1 MKISFMDKFI
11 VQMQTEEKRQASE
24 KRFQERQEKF
34 REKEKSKCE
43 EQDCHR

>member
-11 VQMQTEEKRQASE
+11 VQMQTEEKRQLSE

-34 REKEKSKCE
+34 KKEKDRGSLG
-43 EQDCHR
+43 D